1 MNKKKVLL
9 LILGLVII
17 IALVIVVVMNEKNK
31 TVIPVNN
38 EPTAITDVENLD
50 ESTTNV
56 AETTPSD
63 PFKVEV
69 PKDIKVPEAN
79 EVIADELKDVVAV
92 PKVVAEAAPGVTAKF
107 RSFDIRGEGDK
118 FIPSQIIANVGDTV
132 HVNFT
137 AVDKPYDIVFSS
149 YNMKQTAQP
158 GQTKILEFQALQSGN
173 FLYYCD
179 LCGGP
184 ESKTNGNFIIVE

>member
-1 MNKKKVLL
+1 MNKRKVFL

-17 IALVIVVVMNEKNK
+17 IALIIVISLTGKDEG
-31 TVIPVNN
+31 PVLDDGQSN
-38 EPTAITDVENLD
+38 ITETESLDDKVTSVE
-50 ESTTNV
+50 
-56 AETTPSD
+56 ETTPAD
-63 PFKVEV
+63 PFKREV

-79 EVIADELKDVVAV
+79 EVIADELKEVIAV
-92 PKVVAEAAPGVTAKF
+92 PKVVAPAAPGVTAKF
-107 RSFDIRGEGDK
+107 RSFDIKGEGGK

-137 AVDKPYDIVFSS
+137 AVDKEYDIVFSS

-158 GQTKILEFQALQSGN
+158 GQTKILEFQALQAGN
-173 FLYYCD
+173 FIYYCN

-184 ESKTNGNFIIVE
+184 ESKTKGNFIIVE